1 MELPGVTFQS
11 SIFSRLLFLTFTPIM
26 TVPAFILAAAD
37 VTTEVAAQ
45 NPVDKIVKT
54 FGLHWSLFFSQLIAF
69 LVVCFLLKKYAYG
82 PVMEML
88 EQRRLRIEDGEAK
101 LVEIKQKL
109 ADSEKEKAAL
119 LEKANNDAK
128 RLITEAKTSAVALS
142 ELKAQEAVTQ
152 AKTIL
157 SKAQEAARA
166 ERAAMSAEL
175 KQEFGRLVI
184 ATTSKVTGKTLD
196 DSDQKR
202 ISEEAL
208 TSVQN

>member
-1 MELPGVTFQS
+1 
-11 SIFSRLLFLTFTPIM
+11 M

-37 VTTEVAAQ
+37 ATTEVAAQ

-54 FGLHWSLFFSQLIAF
+54 FGLHWSLFFSQLVAF
-69 LVVCFLLKKYAYG
+69 LIVCFLLKKFAYG

-88 EQRRLRIEDGEAK
+88 EQRRKRIEDGEAK
-101 LVEIKQKL
+101 LVEIEQKL
-109 ADSEKEKAAL
+109 ADSEKEKAEL

-128 RLITEAKTSAVALS
+128 RLITEAKTSAAALS
-142 ELKAQEAVTQ
+142 EQKAQEAVSQ
-152 AKTIL
+152 AQSIL
-157 SKAQEAARA
+157 AKAQEAARA

-175 KQEFGRLVI
+175 KQEFGRLVV

-196 DSDQKR
+196 DNDQKR

-208 TSVQN
+208 SSVQN